1 MEVIAKS
8 LSQCNARYLGTK
20 TFLDTYYDFKDKK
33 LALHNVW
40 LRQRQ
45 ETWELKSGNIP
56 KVDPDHLVGMGTT
69 YYVEREGKQDISKAL
84 DEYEFFS
91 GHPTFDSKLGL
102 LQPLAI
108 IETTRTS
115 YRLNDHTKIDLDNAR
130 LIPTKDLN
138 RVYLVGGLR
147 QRRM

>member
-1 MEVIAKS
+1 MRS
-8 LSQCNARYLGTK
+8 R
-20 TFLDTYYDFKDKK
+20 YYDFKDKK

-69 YYVEREGKQDISKAL
+69 YYVYEMKSVWIIREREGKQDISKAL

-115 YRLNDHTKIDLDNAR
+115 YRL
-130 LIPTKDLN
+130 
-138 RVYLVGGLR
+138 
-147 QRRM
+147 